1 MTKRQND
8 DAMETALKK
17 IQALEKRLK
26 EDPGGKYLVFGLLHL
41 EIITRYFPPQKIS
54 TPTKHF
60 KSQHTEG

>member
-26 EDPGGKYLVFGLLHL
+26 EDPGGKYLVSFLSPLL
-41 EIITRYFPPQKIS
+41 EIITRYFPP
-54 TPTKHF
+54 
-60 KSQHTEG
+60 